1 MRTHSPGSQRLLLVF
16 CLAIGCLVLGCY
28 ADNPDSS
35 DDDSLTCYADW
46 DNDGYGSPFLTQKAS
61 SACPLGWVTNDDDC
75 YGGGYTTH
83 PGMRDVPDD
92 GFDQDCDGSD
102 SLASDAIA
110 VFVSPNGDDGNP
122 GTMAAP
128 KRTIG
133 AGAELAETKGKWVLI
148 AEGEYYESVT
158 LYSAG
163 LVGGYEAGTW
173 QRDPG
178 KRTTTIQAVEETA
191 VTILA
196 AEEEPVYLTGLSVI
210 GGDGDDHSHGVVIEA
225 GRAVIRDC
233 RISGGSS
240 QFLASGVTI
249 RANAYADLIGDELSG
264 GDLTEYSYG
273 LFIEEQGDAV
283 IMSTT
288 AAGGLGAVQS
298 IGIYTLAS
306 CVLSVARAYGGGSFS
321 NQTYGLWARADV
333 KAINSILRSG
343 EGQAHS
349 AAVFLR
355 DSQGP
360 VLANNLLIQSG
371 ASQFGA
377 GLFLEDG
384 AAAAANNIFQNEP
397 GTGKTSTGVA
407 LRNSSVILSHNDF
420 FGAAAATY
428 LETSQET
435 VTDVAEL
442 NQCQWTG
449 CAAADGNIAADPLFA
464 EQDEYHL
471 SAFSPCRD
479 AGTAFAPAGG
489 WAVWDFEDDE
499 RPYSIAGDI
508 GRDEFV
514 P

>member
-1 MRTHSPGSQRLLLVF
+1 MRTHSPSSQGILFLF
-16 CLAIGCLVLGCY
+16 CLAIGCLALGCY
-28 ADNPDSS
+28 SDNSASS

-46 DNDGYGSPFLTQKAS
+46 DNDGYGSPFLTRKAS

-102 SLASDAIA
+102 SQASDAIA
-110 VFVSPNGDDGNP
+110 VFVSPNGDDNNP

-133 AGAELAETKGKWVLI
+133 AGAETAETNGKWVII
-148 AEGEYYESVT
+148 AEGEYHESVT
-158 LYSAG
+158 IYSAG

-178 KRTTTIQAVEETA
+178 KRTTTIQAADETA
-191 VTILA
+191 VTIIA
-196 AEEEPVYLTGLSVI
+196 AEEEPVYLTGLSII
-210 GGDGDDHSHGVVIEA
+210 GGEGDDHSHGVLIES

-240 QFLASGVTI
+240 QHLASGVTI
-249 RANAYADLIGDELSG
+249 RANAYADLISDELSG

-273 LFIEEQGDAV
+273 LFIEEQGGAV

-288 AAGGLGAVQS
+288 ATGGLGAVQS
-298 IGIYTLAS
+298 IGIYTLAP
-306 CVLSVARAYGGGSFS
+306 CVLSVARAYGGSSFS
-321 NQTYGLWARADV
+321 NETYGLWARADV
-333 KAINSILRSG
+333 EAVNSILRSG
-343 EGQAHS
+343 EGQALS

-371 ASQFGA
+371 ASRLGA
-377 GLFLEDG
+377 GLILEDG
-384 AAAAANNIFQNEP
+384 AAAAANNIFQNESR
-397 GTGKTSTGVA
+397 TGEKSTGVA
-407 LRNSSVILSHNDF
+407 LRNSSLTLSHNDF
-420 FGAAAATY
+420 FGDAAATC

-435 VTDVAEL
+435 VAGVAEL

-449 CAAADGNIAADPLFA
+449 CAAADGNIAADPLFT

-479 AGTAFAPAGG
+479 AGTTFTRAGG
-489 WAVWDFEDDE
+489 WAFWDYEDDA
-499 RPYSIAGDI
+499 RPFGTAWDI